1 MARPKSDIDARIVA
15 AARARFLVEGVEGAS
30 LRSIAT
36 DAGTNVGM
44 IYYYFP
50 TKDDLFLGVVEDVYA
65 GLLDDL
71 TEALAEGKPVE
82 DRFRAVYHRIAAM
95 SDVEFDVI
103 RIVIREALVSTDRLK
118 KVLER
123 FMRGHVPYLL
133 KALHD
138 GLQDGTLRN
147 DTPLPATM
155 AALATCAI
163 FPQIMRRR
171 FAAGGVGIAA
181 ALVPDADKLADAM
194 LQTVFEGV
202 AGPNRAE
209 PAQRDKK

>member
-1 MARPKSDIDARIVA
+1 MARPKSDIDTRIVA

-30 LRSIAT
+30 LRSIAQ

-71 TEALAEGKPVE
+71 TKGLSDDKPVE
-82 DRFRAVYHRIAAM
+82 DRFRAIYHRMAAM
-95 SDVEFDVI
+95 TDVEFDVL
-103 RIVIREALVSTDRLK
+103 RLVIREALISSDRLQ

-123 FMRGHVPYLL
+123 FMRGHVPALL
-133 KALHD
+133 TTLQD
-138 GLQDGTLRN
+138 GLKDGTLRT
-147 DTPLPATM
+147 DTPLPATA

-171 FAAGGVGIAA
+171 LAASGMGMVAA
-181 ALVPDADKLADAM
+181 MVPDAKTLADAM
-194 LQTVFEGV
+194 LATVFDGV
-202 AGPNRAE
+202 RG
-209 PAQRDKK
+209 KT

>member
-1 MARPKSDIDARIVA
+1 VARPKSDIDTRIVA

-30 LRSIAT
+30 LRSIAQ

-71 TEALAEGKPVE
+71 TKGLSDDKPVE
-82 DRFRAVYHRIAAM
+82 ERFRAVYHRMAAM
-95 SDVEFDVI
+95 TDVEFDVL
-103 RIVIREALVSTDRLK
+103 RIVIREALVSSARLE
-118 KVLER
+118 KVIER
-123 FMRGHVPYLL
+123 FMRGHVPFLL

-138 GLQDGTLRN
+138 GTQDGTLRT
-147 DTPLPATM
+147 DTPLPATA

-171 FAAGGVGIAA
+171 LAASGLGIAA
-181 ALVPDADKLADAM
+181 AIVPDADKLAEAM
-194 LQTVFEGV
+194 FKTVFDGV
-202 AGPNRAE
+202 RASS
-209 PAQRDKK
+209 RST

>member
-1 MARPKSDIDARIVA
+1 MPRPKSDIDARIVA
-15 AARARFLVEGVEGAS
+15 AARARFLVEGVDGAS
-30 LRSIAT
+30 LRSIAQ

-50 TKDDLFLGVVEDVYA
+50 TKDDLFLGVVEDIYA

-71 TEALAEGKPVE
+71 TQALSDDKSVE
-82 DRFRAVYHRIAAM
+82 DRFRAVYHRIAAI
-95 SDVEFDVI
+95 SDDEFDVL
-103 RIVIREALVSTDRLK
+103 RIVIREALVSTDRLQ

-123 FMRGHVPYLL
+123 FMRGHVPFLL

-138 GLQDGTLRN
+138 GLQDGTLRG

-163 FPQIMRRR
+163 FPQILRRR
-171 FAAGGVGIAA
+171 LAASGIGIAA
-181 ALVPDADKLADAM
+181 AIVPDAHKLADAM
-194 LQTVFEGV
+194 LATVFDGV
-202 AGPNRAE
+202 RGKK
-209 PAQRDKK
+209 PA

>member
-1 MARPKSDIDARIVA
+1 MPRPKSDIDARIVA
-15 AARARFLVEGVEGAS
+15 AARARFLLEGVDGAS

-50 TKDDLFLGVVEDVYA
+50 TKDDLFLGVVEDIYA

-71 TEALAEGKPVE
+71 AQALSDDKSVE
-82 DRFRAVYHRIAAM
+82 DRFRAVYHRIAAL
-95 SDVEFDVI
+95 SDEEFDVL
-103 RIVIREALVSTDRLK
+103 RIVIREALVSTDRLQ
-118 KVLER
+118 KVVER

-133 KALHD
+133 KALQD
-138 GLQDGTLRN
+138 GLKDGTLRG

-171 FAAGGVGIAA
+171 LAASGIGIAA
-181 ALVPDADKLADAM
+181 AMVPDADLLADAM
-194 LQTVFEGV
+194 LKTVFEGV
-202 AGPNRAE
+202 RG
-209 PAQRDKK
+209 KKG